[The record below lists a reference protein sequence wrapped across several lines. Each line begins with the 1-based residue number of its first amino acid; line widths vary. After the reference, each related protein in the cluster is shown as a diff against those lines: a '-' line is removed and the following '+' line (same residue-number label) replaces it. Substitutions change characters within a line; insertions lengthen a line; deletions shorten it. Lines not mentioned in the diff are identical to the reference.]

1 MKREM
6 DKRITTICLI
16 LCLLLLCGCQ
26 EISAD
31 YEKPLAETGKNLY
44 SIVTDPVPG
53 SIGGEWAVIGLARGD
68 FTAEDGYFDSYV
80 KNVGSYVKKCGG
92 VLHTRT
98 GYKYTE
104 YSRIIL
110 GLTAVKADV
119 KNVSG
124 YNLLEKLTDMKDV
137 CRQGINGPIWA
148 LIAYDSGSYQ
158 IPVKRNDET
167 QTTRQRLIEAI
178 LDGQLSDGG
187 WDIASS
193 SGDADMTGMALQA
206 LAPYY
211 LKTADKID
219 EVDQAVLDR
228 VKSAVDKGLTLI
240 SSIQEG
246 DGGFSSMGGRSSESC
261 CQIIV
266 ALSSLRIDLK
276 TDKRFIKE
284 GHTVLDALLSY
295 YDGNGGFY
303 HTDGEDE
310 INCMATEQAYYAM
323 TAYDRFVKGESPV
336 YDMN

>member
-1 MKREM
+1 
-6 DKRITTICLI
+6 
-16 LCLLLLCGCQ
+16 
-26 EISAD
+26 
-31 YEKPLAETGKNLY
+31 
-44 SIVTDPVPG
+44 
-53 SIGGEWAVIGLARGD
+53 
-68 FTAEDGYFDSYV
+68 
-80 KNVGSYVKKCGG
+80 
-92 VLHTRT
+92 
-98 GYKYTE
+98 
-104 YSRIIL
+104 
-110 GLTAVKADV
+110 
-119 KNVSG
+119 
-124 YNLLEKLTDMKDV
+124 
-137 CRQGINGPIWA
+137 
-148 LIAYDSGSYQ
+148 
-158 IPVKRNDET
+158 
-167 QTTRQRLIEAI
+167 
-178 LDGQLSDGG
+178 
-187 WDIASS
+187 
-193 SGDADMTGMALQA
+193 MALQA

-310 INCMATEQAYYAM
+310 DVYKRQAQLNPNDSKASVQKTDTPEQ
-323 TAYDRFVKGESPV
+323 GESLESTNAPNQKDGKDDEKDVTIFKIIADVVKANPV
-336 YDMN
+336 VTIVILAGVAGVIGLGALRRRRIQ

>member
-1 MKREM
+1 
-6 DKRITTICLI
+6 
-16 LCLLLLCGCQ
+16 
-26 EISAD
+26 
-31 YEKPLAETGKNLY
+31 
-44 SIVTDPVPG
+44 
-53 SIGGEWAVIGLARGD
+53 
-68 FTAEDGYFDSYV
+68 
-80 KNVGSYVKKCGG
+80 
-92 VLHTRT
+92 
-98 GYKYTE
+98 
-104 YSRIIL
+104 
-110 GLTAVKADV
+110 
-119 KNVSG
+119 
-124 YNLLEKLTDMKDV
+124 MKDV

-276 TDKRFIKE
+276 TDKRFIKR
-284 GHTVLDALLSY
+284 GTYCTGRVVVLLRWQWRLLPY
-295 YDGNGGFY
+295 RWRGRDKLYGNGAG
-303 HTDGEDE
+303 
-310 INCMATEQAYYAM
+310 ILR
-323 TAYDRFVKGESPV
+323 YDSL
-336 YDMN
+336 